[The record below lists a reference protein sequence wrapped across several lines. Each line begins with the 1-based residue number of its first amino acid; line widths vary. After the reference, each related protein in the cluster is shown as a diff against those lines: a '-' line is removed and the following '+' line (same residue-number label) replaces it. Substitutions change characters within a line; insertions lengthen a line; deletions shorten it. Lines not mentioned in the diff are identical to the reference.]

1 MQMNDNLT
9 QRLEAS
15 MEALNIRI
23 ARLAMALDVSLDD
36 STEVAALMAMPQA
49 GTVVVE
55 RRSGS
60 SSASQVGLTSERRRV
75 HQREELRGLLVL
87 RYHMETTSLNDN
99 GYAVT
104 HQILVEAEQHLV
116 RQGFKPGADG
126 LRLDGFF
133 DGA

>member
-23 ARLAMALDVSLDD
+23 ARLAIALDVSLNDRAD
-36 STEVAALMAMPQA
+36 VATLMDMPQA
-49 GTVVVE
+49 RPVAVE
-55 RRSGS
+55 RRSGVS
-60 SSASQVGLTSERRRV
+60 STPRIGVTSERRRV
-75 HQREELRGLLVL
+75 QQREELRGLLVL

-104 HQILVEAEQHLV
+104 HQILVEAEEHLV